1 MFSSRNL
8 INDHY
13 REKVLKISLEK
24 TQVIEAITQQSVDDR
39 LLFFTSDVHLL
50 TTGDD
55 KERKYIQT

>member
-1 MFSSRNL
+1 M
-8 INDHY
+8 
-13 REKVLKISLEK
+13 LKISLEK